1 MRILIIGGGIAG
13 TAAALA
19 LDKAGIEVSVHEAH
33 PDSGAD
39 IGAFLTLASNGML
52 ALAQFGAAEAVAGAG
67 FELTAM
73 RLTGDKGAVVST
85 VPLGETGDPLLRFR
99 CLRRAELA
107 AVLRQEAASRG
118 IPVRYGERFVWATE
132 DEDGV
137 TARFADGSTARG
149 DLLLGADG
157 INSVVRPLTDPDAAR
172 PRYAGQRVFY
182 GYTTEAAPPNE
193 PGRIEMLRG
202 SSSAMGYAV
211 SPSGETFWFARVSA
225 EELSEAEISGTTP
238 AEWRD
243 QLLPLLR
250 PDSTPAAGIVEAT
263 DGRLMVTNARDLS
276 TVTRWRTARMLL
288 VGDAAHAAS
297 PATGQGASM
306 ALEDAVVLAKSLR
319 DSPDTATALERYE
332 RLRRPRVERNIV
344 NSARLTPRRAPSRM
358 QRTLDNYRAR
368 WKSRNGAA
376 GPGSRNGAAGPPSSA
391 SAADEELALQLD
403 WDTPLPDDSPA
414 VQGG

>member
-19 LDKAGIEVSVHEAH
+19 LNKAGIDVGVHEAH

-52 ALAQFGAAEAVAGAG
+52 ALAQFGAAEAVARAG

-73 RLTGDKGAVVST
+73 RLTGDKGSVVST
-85 VPLGETGDPLLRFR
+85 VPLGETGDPLRRFR
-99 CLRRAELA
+99 CLRRAELG
-107 AVLRQEAASRG
+107 AVLREEAAARG

-132 DEDGV
+132 DEEGV

-157 INSVVRPLTDPDAAR
+157 IHSVVRPLTDPEAEG

-182 GYTTEAAPPNE
+182 GYTTEAAPPNA

-211 SPSGETFWFARVSA
+211 SPAGETYWFARVSA
-225 EELSEAEISGTTP
+225 EELTDAEIADTTP
-238 AEWRD
+238 AQWRE

-250 PDSTPAAGIVEAT
+250 PDATPAADIVEAT
-263 DGRLMVTNARDLS
+263 GSRLMVTNARDLS
-276 TVTRWRTARMLL
+276 TVTRWRTERILL
-288 VGDAAHAAS
+288 IGDAAHAAS

-319 DSPDTATALERYE
+319 DAPDTPSALERYE

-344 NSARLTPRRAPSRM
+344 NSARLTPRRAPNRM
-358 QRTLDNYRAR
+358 QRTLENYRAR

-376 GPGSRNGAAGPPSSA
+376 GPGSSSA
-391 SAADEELALQLD
+391 SPADEELAAQLD
-403 WDTPLPDDSPA
+403 WNTPLPADSPA
-414 VQGG
+414 VQGS

>member
-19 LDKAGIEVSVHEAH
+19 LDKAGAQVSVHEAH

-52 ALAQFGAAEAVAGAG
+52 ALAQFGAAEAVARAG

-73 RLTGDKGAVVST
+73 RLTGDTGSVVST
-85 VPLGETGDPLLRFR
+85 VPLGETGDPLRRFR
-99 CLRRAELA
+99 CLRRAELC
-107 AVLRQEAASRG
+107 AVLREEAVRRG
-118 IPVRYGERFVWATE
+118 IDVRHGQRFVTATE
-132 DEDGV
+132 DEAGV
-137 TARFADGSTARG
+137 TAGFADGSTARG

-157 INSVVRPLTDPDAAR
+157 IHSVVRPLTDPEATR

-182 GYTTEAAPPNE
+182 GYTTEATPPNE

-202 SSSAMGYAV
+202 STAAMGYAV
-211 SPSGETFWFARVSA
+211 SPGGETFWFARVSA
-225 EELSEAEISGTTP
+225 EELSDAEIAETTP
-238 AEWRD
+238 ARWRER
-243 QLLPLLR
+243 LLPLLR
-250 PDSTPAAGIVEAT
+250 PDATPAADIVAAT

-276 TVTRWRTARMLL
+276 TVTRWRTERMLL
-288 VGDAAHAAS
+288 IGDAAHAAS

-319 DSPDTATALERYE
+319 DAPDTRSALERYE

-344 NSARLTPRRAPSRM
+344 DSARLTPRRAPSRL
-358 QRTLDNYRAR
+358 QRTLEGYRAK
-368 WKSRNGAA
+368 WKSRTGAPA
-376 GPGSRNGAAGPPSSA
+376 PSSA
-391 SAADEELALQLD
+391 SAATSDGELARQLD
-403 WDTPLPDDSPA
+403 WDTPLTADSPA
-414 VQGG
+414 VQGS

>member
-19 LDKAGIEVSVHEAH
+19 LNKAGIEVSVHEAH

-52 ALAQFGAAEAVAGAG
+52 ALAQFGAAEAVAGIG
-67 FELTAM
+67 FELTSM
-73 RLTGDKGAVVST
+73 RLTGDTGSVVST
-85 VPLGETGDPLLRFR
+85 VPLGETGDPLRRFR
-99 CLRRAELA
+99 CLRRAELG
-107 AVLRQEAASRG
+107 AVLREEAVRRG
-118 IPVRYGERFVWATE
+118 IAVHHGRRFVTASE
-132 DEDGV
+132 DEKGV
-137 TARFADGSTARG
+137 TAEFADGSTERG

-157 INSVVRPLTDPDAAR
+157 IHSVVRPLTDPEAAR

-182 GYTTEAAPPNE
+182 GYTTDAAPPNE

-202 SSSAMGYAV
+202 STAAMGYAV
-211 SPSGETFWFARVSA
+211 SPAGETFWFARVSA
-225 EELSEAEISGTTP
+225 EELSDAEIADTAP
-238 AEWRD
+238 AHWRD
-243 QLLPLLR
+243 HLLPLLR
-250 PDSTPAAGIVEAT
+250 PDATPAADIVAAT

-276 TVTRWRTARMLL
+276 TVTRWRTERMLL

-319 DSPDTATALERYE
+319 DADDTRSALERYE

-344 NSARLTPRRAPSRM
+344 NSARLTPSRAPSRL
-358 QRTLDNYRAR
+358 QRTLNNYRAK
-368 WKSRNGAA
+368 WKSRT
-376 GPGSRNGAAGPPSSA
+376 A
-391 SAADEELALQLD
+391 SAAGRPAADGDSELARQLD
-403 WDTPLPDDSPA
+403 WDTPLTADSPA
-414 VQGG
+414 VQGS